1 MPDHMDS
8 SYSLPLVVLSYV
20 VAVLASHVTLS
31 LAQRLRPHGGDAGPA
46 HTPHW
51 PWIIGG
57 AFSMGTGIWSMHF
70 IGMLAFHLPIEMVYD
85 LGLTAASYVIA
96 VVVSGFALLIFRHN
110 DPTVRGIAVPG
121 LFIGFGICAMHYT
134 GMAAMKMT
142 PAIDYDPVLFAA
154 SVVIALGAA
163 MAALWI
169 AFSLPQG
176 HRHLRWH
183 KLVAASVMGA
193 AIVGMHY
200 TGMAAA
206 NFSHDAVSLASGPGI
221 DTTWLAITISAFTFL
236 ILGSTL
242 LLSVIDAQL
251 QSTIARSA
259 EELKRANEDLE
270 QRVADRTLHLT
281 HEQARTA
288 ELLADLHAAKEVAE
302 AASRAK
308 SAFLATIS
316 HEIRTPMNAILGL
329 LELLSYSRLDDEQR
343 ETVGLLRDSSS
354 SLLRLIDDILD
365 FSKIEAGK
373 LEIRSEPTRLG
384 AVVEQA
390 AQIFEGVASAK
401 GLILQSEVA
410 DDLPEHVL
418 VDGLRL
424 RQVLSN
430 FLSNAIK
437 FTEHGVIRLEVR
449 RAPEPGQADIVRFAV
464 TDSGIGMDA
473 ETIARLCEPFVQ
485 GDTRTSRRYGGTGL
499 GLAIC
504 RRLAELMAG
513 RLSIESRVREGTTV
527 SLLLPLAKAAPAAT
541 KAGLSHTDTHSDI
554 TGALPS
560 RAPAVEA
567 AAAAGELIL
576 VIDDHPTNR
585 RLLVRQLAWL
595 GYAAEA
601 VADGAQGLAR
611 FLERRAA
618 GTPHALVITDCQ
630 MPEMDGYELA
640 RRIREN
646 EGAGPERAVILAFTA
661 NTLREAADECHAAG
675 MNDVLT
681 KPIELKDLKAKLEHW
696 APLRT
701 WPAPASAVAVLEAAP
716 DRPAADTSLT
726 GEFCLAHDEDMG
738 LLRDALR
745 EQRPE
750 AVARSA
756 HRIKGAA
763 RMYGDGALADAAA
776 KLEDAARG
784 GDAWHAIETA
794 ARRVDGETERLFA
807 RKGWSRSSRS
817 A

>member
-1 MPDHMDS
+1 
-8 SYSLPLVVLSYV
+8 LSYV
-20 VAVLASHVTLS
+20 VAVLASNVTLS
-31 LAQRLRPHGGDAGPA
+31 LAQRLRPTDGQAPA

-70 IGMLAFHLPIEMVYD
+70 IGMLAFHLPVEMVYD

-96 VVVSGFALLIFRHN
+96 LVLSGFALVIFRRN
-110 DPTVRGIAVPG
+110 DPTIRGIAIPG
-121 LFIGFGICAMHYT
+121 LFIGIGICAMHYT
-134 GMAAMKMT
+134 GMAAMRMS
-142 PAIDYDPVLFAA
+142 PAIDYDAWLFAA

-176 HRHLRWH
+176 HRHRLWH
-183 KLVAASVMGA
+183 KLAAASVMGA

-206 NFSHDAVSLASGPGI
+206 NFSHDAVSMASGPRI

-251 QSTIARSA
+251 QSTIAKSA
-259 EELKRANEDLE
+259 EELKRANEELE
-270 QRVADRTLHLT
+270 QRVAERTLHLT
-281 HEQARTA
+281 REQARTA
-288 ELLADLHAAKEVAE
+288 ALLTDLHAAKESAE
-302 AASRAK
+302 AANRAK

-316 HEIRTPMNAILGL
+316 HEIRTPMNALMGL
-329 LELLSYSRLDDEQR
+329 LELHSFSRLDDEQR
-343 ETVGLLRDSSS
+343 ETVGLLRDSSG

-373 LEIRSEPTRLG
+373 LDVRNEPTQLRTL
-384 AVVEQA
+384 VEQVVQMFA
-390 AQIFEGVASAK
+390 GVASAR
-401 GLILQSEVA
+401 GLALHGKV
-410 DDLPEHVL
+410 DDDVPEFVL
-418 VDGLRL
+418 GDALRL

-430 FLSNAIK
+430 FLSNAVK
-437 FTEHGVIRLEVR
+437 FTDRGAIEVTVR
-449 RAPEPGQADIVRFAV
+449 RAPVPGQPNLLSFSVADH
-464 TDSGIGMDA
+464 GIGMDA
-473 ETIARLCEPFVQ
+473 QTIARLCEPFVQ

-504 RRLAELMAG
+504 RRLAELMGG
-513 RLSIESRVREGTTV
+513 RLEIESTPRQGSTV
-527 SLLLPLAKAAPAAT
+527 SILLPLEEVAAAT
-541 KAGLSHTDTHSDI
+541 HKPRAGATETHADLTD
-554 TGALPS
+554 ALPS
-560 RAPAVEA
+560 RAPTVEA

-576 VIDDHPTNR
+576 VVDDHPTNR

-601 VADGAQGLAR
+601 VADGTQALTQ
-611 FLERRAA
+611 FLKRRAA
-618 GTPHALVITDCQ
+618 GTPHSLVITDCQ

-640 RRIREN
+640 RRIRAAEAGSRAP
-646 EGAGPERAVILAFTA
+646 EAGGARRVVVLAFTA

-675 MNDVLT
+675 MDDVLT
-681 KPIELKDLKAKLEHW
+681 KPIELRDLKAKLEHW
-696 APLRT
+696 SPLKAPLDARSGAAARLEE
-701 WPAPASAVAVLEAAP
+701 PGEAS
-716 DRPAADTSLT
+716 DTSLT
-726 GEFCLAHDEDMG
+726 GEFCLAHDEDMS

-745 EQRPE
+745 EQKLE
-750 AVARSA
+750 AVARAA

-763 RMYGDGALADAAA
+763 RMYGDDALADAAA
-776 KLEDAARG
+776 GLEVAARNG
-784 GDAWHAIETA
+784 GAWQTTETA
-794 ARRVDGETERLFA
+794 ARRVDSETERLFA
-807 RKGWSRSSRS
+807 RTGWARRSGS

>member
-1 MPDHMDS
+1 MDHMHS
-8 SYSLPLVVLSYV
+8 GYSLPLVALSYV

-31 LAQRLRPHGGDAGPA
+31 LAQRLRPKGVAGPA

-96 VVVSGFALLIFRHN
+96 VVVSGFALLIFRRN
-110 DPTVRGIAVPG
+110 DPTIRGITVPG

-134 GMAAMKMT
+134 GMAAMKMS
-142 PAIDYDPVLFAA
+142 PAIDYDAVLFAA
-154 SVVIALGAA
+154 SVVIAIGAA

-176 HRHLRWH
+176 HRHHGWH
-183 KLVAASVMGA
+183 KLAAASVMGA

-206 NFSHDAVSLASGPGI
+206 NFSHDAVSTAGGPRL

-259 EELKRANEDLE
+259 EELRRANEDLE

-281 HEQARTA
+281 REQARTA
-288 ELLADLHAAKEVAE
+288 ALLSDLHAAKEVAE

-308 SAFLATIS
+308 SSFLATIS

-343 ETVGLLRDSSS
+343 ETVALLRDSSG

-373 LEIRSEPTRLG
+373 LDVRSEPTRLR
-384 AVVEQA
+384 AVVDQVT
-390 AQIFEGVASAK
+390 QIFAGVASAK
-401 GLILQSEVA
+401 GLTLRSQVA
-410 DDLPEHVL
+410 DDVPEHVL
-418 VDGLRL
+418 ADGLRL

-437 FTEHGVIRLEVR
+437 FTERGSIRLDVR
-449 RAPEPGQADIVRFAV
+449 RAAEAERPDLVRFAV
-464 TDSGIGMDA
+464 IDTGIGMDG

-485 GDTRTSRRYGGTGL
+485 GDTRTSRRYGGSGL

-504 RRLAELMAG
+504 RRLAELMTG
-513 RLSIESRVREGTTV
+513 RLQIESKPHEGTTV
-527 SLLLPLAKAAPAAT
+527 SLVLPLAAVAPAAKKPSLT
-541 KAGLSHTDTHSDI
+541 STDAHSDHAD
-554 TGALPS
+554 ALPS
-560 RAPAVEA
+560 RAPAVET

-576 VIDDHPTNR
+576 VVDDHPTNR
-585 RLLVRQLAWL
+585 RLLVRQLAWV

-601 VADGAQGLAR
+601 VADGTQALAR

-630 MPEMDGYELA
+630 MPEMDGYELT
-640 RRIREN
+640 RRIRES
-646 EGAGPERAVILAFTA
+646 ERGSGQRAVVLAFTA

-696 APLRT
+696 LPLR
-701 WPAPASAVAVLEAAP
+701 ASASDASAAMAKDNARTEAQSL
-716 DRPAADTSLT
+716 ADTSLT
-726 GEFCLAHDEDMG
+726 GEFCLAHEEDMA

-745 EQRPE
+745 EQRPDGVGR
-750 AVARSA
+750 AA

-776 KLEDAARG
+776 KLEEAVRANVWQ
-784 GDAWHAIETA
+784 ATETA
-794 ARRVDGETERLFA
+794 AQRVEGETDRLFA
-807 RKGWSRSSRS
+807 RAGWANRSRR

>member
-1 MPDHMDS
+1 MDHMHS

-31 LAQRLRPHGGDAGPA
+31 LAQRLRPSGASGPA
-46 HTPHW
+46 HAPHW
-51 PWIIGG
+51 PWIVGG

-70 IGMLAFHLPIEMVYD
+70 VGMLAFHLPIEMVYD

-96 VVVSGFALLIFRHN
+96 VVVSGFALLIFRRN
-110 DPTVRGIAVPG
+110 DPTIRGIAIPG
-121 LFIGFGICAMHYT
+121 LFIGIGICAMHYT
-134 GMAAMKMT
+134 GMAAMQMS
-142 PAIDYDPVLFAA
+142 PAIDYDPLLFAA

-176 HRHLRWH
+176 HRHRHWH
-183 KLVAASVMGA
+183 KLAAASVMGA

-206 NFSHDAVSLASGPGI
+206 NFSHDAVSMASGPRI

-259 EELKRANEDLE
+259 EALRRANEDLE

-281 HEQARTA
+281 REQARAAT
-288 ELLADLHAAKEVAE
+288 LLTDLHAAKEVAE

-343 ETVGLLRDSSS
+343 ETVGLLRDSSG

-373 LEIRSEPTRLG
+373 LEVRSEPTHLRS
-384 AVVEQA
+384 VVDQLTQMFA
-390 AQIFEGVASAK
+390 GVASAK
-401 GLILQSEVA
+401 GLTLTSMVE
-410 DDLPEHVL
+410 DDVPEHVL

-437 FTEHGVIRLEVR
+437 FTERGAIRLEVR
-449 RAPEPGQADIVRFAV
+449 RAPVPEQPELVRFAV
-464 TDSGIGMDA
+464 ADSGIGMDE
-473 ETIARLCEPFVQ
+473 ETISRLCEPFVQ

-513 RLSIESRVREGTTV
+513 RLQIESALRKGTTV
-527 SLLLPLAKAAPAAT
+527 SLVLPLAKVAPVAQQPRLT
-541 KAGLSHTDTHSDI
+541 STDTHPDLI
-554 TGALPS
+554 DALPS
-560 RAPAVEA
+560 RAPAVET

-576 VIDDHPTNR
+576 VVDDHPTNR
-585 RLLVRQLAWL
+585 RLLVRQLAWV

-601 VADGAQGLAR
+601 VADGTQALAL

-618 GTPHALVITDCQ
+618 GTPYALVITDCQ

-640 RRIREN
+640 RRIRET
-646 EGAGPERAVILAFTA
+646 ERGGGKRAVVLAFTA
-661 NTLREAADECHAAG
+661 NTLLEAADECHAAG
-675 MNDVLT
+675 MDDVLT

-696 APLRT
+696 LPLRT
-701 WPAPASAVAVLEAAP
+701 SSAARSAEADDDAGAIAES
-716 DRPAADTSLT
+716 AADTSLT
-726 GEFCLAHDEDMG
+726 GEFCLAHDEDMS

-745 EQRPE
+745 EQRPDG
-750 AVARSA
+750 VARAA
-756 HRIKGAA
+756 HRIRGAA

-776 KLEDAARG
+776 KLEEAARG
-784 GDAWHAIETA
+784 GVWPAMEKA
-794 ARRVDGETERLFA
+794 AQRVGGETDRLFA
-807 RKGWSRSSRS
+807 RTGWSRRSRR

>member
-1 MPDHMDS
+1 
-8 SYSLPLVVLSYV
+8 
-20 VAVLASHVTLS
+20 
-31 LAQRLRPHGGDAGPA
+31 
-46 HTPHW
+46 
-51 PWIIGG
+51 
-57 AFSMGTGIWSMHF
+57 MGTGIWSMHF

-96 VVVSGFALLIFRHN
+96 VVVSGFALVIFRRN
-110 DPTVRGIAVPG
+110 DPTIRGIAVPG

-134 GMAAMKMT
+134 GMAAMQMS
-142 PAIDYDPVLFAA
+142 PAIDYDPVLFGA
-154 SVVIALGAA
+154 SVFIALGAA

-176 HRHLRWH
+176 HRHHRWH

-206 NFSHDAVSLASGPGI
+206 NFSHDAVSLASGPRI

-251 QSTIARSA
+251 QSTIAQSA
-259 EELKRANEDLE
+259 EELRRANEDLE

-281 HEQARTA
+281 REQARTA
-288 ELLADLHAAKEVAE
+288 TLLTDLHAAKEVAE

-343 ETVGLLRDSSS
+343 ETVGLLRDSSG

-373 LEIRSEPTRLG
+373 VEVRSEPTRLR
-384 AVVEQA
+384 AVVDQV
-390 AQIFEGVASAK
+390 AQIFAGVASAK
-401 GLILQSEVA
+401 GLTLRSDVA
-410 DDLPEHVL
+410 DDVPEHVL

-437 FTEHGVIRLEVR
+437 FTERGNIRLEVR
-449 RAPEPGQADIVRFAV
+449 RAPEPDQPDLVRFAV

-504 RRLAELMAG
+504 RRLAELMTG
-513 RLSIESRVREGTTV
+513 RLNIQSAPREGTTV
-527 SLLLPLAKAAPAAT
+527 SLVLPLARVAPAAKNPRLT
-541 KAGLSHTDTHSDI
+541 CTDTHADI
-554 TGALPS
+554 TDALPS
-560 RAPAVEA
+560 RAPAVET

-576 VIDDHPTNR
+576 VVDDHPTNR
-585 RLLVRQLAWL
+585 RLLVRQLAWV

-601 VADGAQGLAR
+601 VADGTQALAC

-630 MPEMDGYELA
+630 MPEMDGYELT
-640 RRIREN
+640 RRIREA
-646 EGAGPERAVILAFTA
+646 ERAGGERAVVLAFTA
-661 NTLREAADECHAAG
+661 NTLREAADECHASG
-675 MNDVLT
+675 MDDVLT
-681 KPIELKDLKAKLEHW
+681 KPIELKDLKAKLEQW
-696 APLRT
+696 LPLRT
-701 WPAPASAVAVLEAAP
+701 LPLDASAAAA
-716 DRPAADTSLT
+716 DDDGAGESTADTSLT
-726 GEFCLAHDEDMG
+726 GEFCIAHDEDMG

-745 EQRPE
+745 AQRPE
-750 AVARSA
+750 GVARAA

-763 RMYGDGALADAAA
+763 RMYGDGGLADAAA
-776 KLEDAARG
+776 KLEEAARAG
-784 GDAWHAIETA
+784 AWQATEQA
-794 ARRVDGETERLFA
+794 AQRVDGETERLFA
-807 RKGWSRSSRS
+807 RTGWSTGRRR

>member
-1 MPDHMDS
+1 MEHMHS
-8 SYSLPLVVLSYV
+8 SYSLPLVALSYL

-31 LAQRLRPHGGDAGPA
+31 LAQRLRPSGVSGPEHA
-46 HTPHW
+46 PHW
-51 PWIIGG
+51 PWIVGG

-96 VVVSGFALLIFRHN
+96 VVVSGFALLIFRRN
-110 DPTVRGIAVPG
+110 DPTIRGIAVPG

-134 GMAAMKMT
+134 GMAAMQMS
-142 PAIDYDPVLFAA
+142 PAIDYDAVLFAA

-176 HRHLRWH
+176 HRHHRWH
-183 KLVAASVMGA
+183 KLAAASVMGA

-206 NFSHDAVSLASGPGI
+206 NFSHDAVSMASGPRV

-259 EELKRANEDLE
+259 EELMRANEDLE

-281 HEQARTA
+281 REQARA
-288 ELLADLHAAKEVAE
+288 AALLTDLHAAKEVAE

-329 LELLSYSRLDDEQR
+329 LELLSYSHLDDEQR
-343 ETVGLLRDSSS
+343 ETVGLLRDSSG

-373 LEIRSEPTRLG
+373 LDLRSEPTRLRP
-384 AVVEQA
+384 AVDQLTQMFA
-390 AQIFEGVASAK
+390 GVASAK
-401 GLILQSEVA
+401 GLTLTSAV
-410 DDLPEHVL
+410 DDDVPEHVL

-437 FTEHGVIRLEVR
+437 FTERGSIRFEVR
-449 RAPEPGQADIVRFAV
+449 SAPLPGQPDLVRFAV
-464 TDSGIGMDA
+464 ADSGIGMDA
-473 ETIARLCEPFVQ
+473 ETISRLCEPFVQ

-504 RRLAELMAG
+504 RRLAELMTG
-513 RLSIESRVREGTTV
+513 RLHIESAPRKGTTV
-527 SLLLPLAKAAPAAT
+527 SLVLPLPKVAPIAQQT
-541 KAGLSHTDTHSDI
+541 RLTSTDTHADL
-554 TGALPS
+554 TDALPS
-560 RAPAVEA
+560 RAPAVA
-567 AAAAGELIL
+567 TAAAAGELIL
-576 VIDDHPTNR
+576 VVDDHPTNR
-585 RLLVRQLAWL
+585 RLLVRQLAWI

-601 VADGAQGLAR
+601 VADGTQALAF

-618 GTPHALVITDCQ
+618 GTPYALVITDCQ

-640 RRIREN
+640 RRIRET
-646 EGAGPERAVILAFTA
+646 ERGDGKRAVVLAFTA

-675 MNDVLT
+675 MDDVLT
-681 KPIELKDLKAKLEHW
+681 KPIELKDLKARLEHW
-696 APLRT
+696 LPPRT
-701 WPAPASAVAVLEAAP
+701 WSIEARSAEADDGGRAKAES
-716 DRPAADTSLT
+716 AADTSLT

-745 EQRPE
+745 EQRPDR
-750 AVARSA
+750 VARAA

-776 KLEDAARG
+776 KLEEAAHAG
-784 GDAWHAIETA
+784 AWQATEA
-794 ARRVDGETERLFA
+794 AADRVNGETDRLFA
-807 RKGWSRSSRS
+807 RTGWSRQSRR

>member
-1 MPDHMDS
+1 VNS
-8 SYSLPLVVLSYV
+8 SYSLPLVALSYI

-31 LAQRLRPHGGDAGPA
+31 LAQRLRPQGGERAGHGPQ
-46 HTPHW
+46 W

-85 LGLTAASYVIA
+85 LGLTAASYFIA
-96 VVVSGFALLIFRHN
+96 VIVSGFALLIFRRN
-110 DPTVRGIAVPG
+110 DPTIRGIALPG

-134 GMAAMKMT
+134 GMAAMKMS
-142 PAIDYDPVLFAA
+142 PAISYDPLLFAA
-154 SVVIALGAA
+154 SVVIAIGAA

-169 AFSLPQG
+169 AFSLPHG
-176 HRHLRWH
+176 HRHGRWH
-183 KLVAASVMGA
+183 KLAAASVMGA

-206 NFSHDAVSLASGPGI
+206 NFEHHAISMAGGPRI

-259 EELKRANEDLE
+259 EALRVANEELE
-270 QRVADRTLHLT
+270 QRVAERTLHLT
-281 HEQARTA
+281 REQARSEA
-288 ELLADLHAAKEVAE
+288 ILADLHAAKEVAE

-308 SAFLATIS
+308 SSFLATIS

-343 ETVGLLRDSSS
+343 ETVGLLRGSSG

-373 LEIRSEPTRLG
+373 LEIRSEPTDLRD
-384 AVVEQA
+384 VVEQVSQMFA
-390 AQIFEGVASAK
+390 GVASAK
-401 GLILQSEVA
+401 GLTLHSEV
-410 DDLPEHVL
+410 DPQVPPHVL
-418 VDGLRL
+418 ADGLRL
-424 RQVLSN
+424 RQVLNN

-437 FTEHGVIRLEVR
+437 FTDRGEIRLEVR
-449 RAPEPGQADIVRFAV
+449 RAPEANHPDVVRFTV
-464 TDSGIGMDA
+464 TDSGIGMDR
-473 ETIARLCEPFVQ
+473 ETVARLCEPFVQ

-504 RRLAELMAG
+504 RRLANLMGG
-513 RLSIESRVREGTTV
+513 RLSIDSEPTKGTTV
-527 SLLLPLAKAAPAAT
+527 SLWVPLVAVETAARHKRFSAAEPA
-541 KAGLSHTDTHSDI
+541 
-554 TGALPS
+554 P
-560 RAPAVEA
+560 APAVRAPSIEA
-567 AAAAGELIL
+567 AANSGELIL
-576 VIDDHPTNR
+576 LVDDHPTNR

-595 GYAAEA
+595 GYAAEEA
-601 VADGAQGLAR
+601 ADGAEALAR
-611 FLERRAA
+611 FVERREA
-618 GTPHALVITDCQ
+618 GIRYALVITDCQ

-640 RRIREN
+640 RRIRAVEAN
-646 EGAGPERAVILAFTA
+646 EPGRTVVLAFTA

-681 KPIELKDLKAKLEHW
+681 KPIELRELQAKLEQW
-696 APLRT
+696 LPSRVAEREGAPH
-701 WPAPASAVAVLEAAP
+701 
-716 DRPAADTSLT
+716 AADDSPPDASIT
-726 GEFCLAHDEDMG
+726 GEFCVAHDEDMEMLRG
-738 LLRDALR
+738 AIRERRRDAI
-745 EQRPE
+745 
-750 AVARSA
+750 ARAA

-763 RMYGDGALADAAA
+763 RMYGDEPLAAA
-776 KLEDAARG
+776 AADLERLTRGDGWDAT
-784 GDAWHAIETA
+784 ETA
-794 ARRVDGETERLFA
+794 VRNVDRETQRLFA
-807 RKGWSRSSRS
+807 RAGWSSESRR

>member
-1 MPDHMDS
+1 MDHMHS
-8 SYSLPLVVLSYV
+8 SYSLPLVALSYV

-31 LAQRLRPHGGDAGPA
+31 LAQRLRPTGGTGPA

-70 IGMLAFHLPIEMVYD
+70 LGMLAFHLPIEMVYD

-96 VVVSGFALLIFRHN
+96 VVVSGFALLIFRRN
-110 DPTVRGIAVPG
+110 DPTIRGITVPG

-134 GMAAMKMT
+134 GMAAMLMS

-154 SVVIALGAA
+154 SVVIAIGAA

-176 HRHLRWH
+176 HRHRRWH

-206 NFSHDAVSLASGPGI
+206 NFSHDAVSMASGPRL

-259 EELKRANEDLE
+259 EELRRVNEDLE
-270 QRVADRTLHLT
+270 QRVEDRTLHLT

-288 ELLADLHAAKEVAE
+288 TLLSDLHAAKEVAE

-308 SAFLATIS
+308 SSFLATIS

-343 ETVGLLRDSSS
+343 ETVALLRDSSG

-373 LEIRSEPTRLG
+373 LDVRSEPTRLR
-384 AVVEQA
+384 AIVDQVT
-390 AQIFEGVASAK
+390 QIFAGVASAK
-401 GLILQSEVA
+401 GLTLRSEVA
-410 DDLPEHVL
+410 DDVPEYVL

-430 FLSNAIK
+430 FLSNAVK
-437 FTEHGVIRLEVR
+437 FTERGSIRLDVR
-449 RAPEPGQADIVRFAV
+449 CAPRADRPDLVRFAV
-464 TDSGIGMDA
+464 IDTGIGMGA
-473 ETIARLCEPFVQ
+473 ETIVRLCEPFVQ
-485 GDTRTSRRYGGTGL
+485 GDTRTSRRYGGSGL

-504 RRLAELMAG
+504 RRLAELMTG
-513 RLSIESRVREGTTV
+513 RLHIESTPREGTTV
-527 SLLLPLAKAAPAAT
+527 SVELPLAKIAPAAKKPHLT
-541 KAGLSHTDTHSDI
+541 STDTHPDL
-554 TGALPS
+554 TDALPS
-560 RAPAVEA
+560 RAPAVET

-576 VIDDHPTNR
+576 VVDDHPTNR
-585 RLLVRQLAWL
+585 RLLVRQLAWI

-601 VADGAQGLAR
+601 VADGTQALAR

-630 MPEMDGYELA
+630 MPEMDGYELT
-640 RRIREN
+640 RRIRDAER
-646 EGAGPERAVILAFTA
+646 GSGPRAVVLAFTA

-675 MNDVLT
+675 MDDVLT
-681 KPIELKDLKAKLEHW
+681 KPIELKQLKAKLEPW
-696 APLRT
+696 LPLR
-701 WPAPASAVAVLEAAP
+701 PAAP
-716 DRPAADTSLT
+716 DASAAVPNDGDGADTQPLTDTSLT
-726 GEFCLAHDEDMG
+726 GEFCLAHDEDMA

-745 EQRPE
+745 ERRPDGVVR
-750 AVARSA
+750 AA

-776 KLEDAARG
+776 KLEEAARSG
-784 GDAWHAIETA
+784 VWQATETA
-794 ARRVDGETERLFA
+794 ARPVEGETERLFA
-807 RKGWSRSSRS
+807 RTGWSKRSRR

>member
-1 MPDHMDS
+1 MDHMHS

-31 LAQRLRPHGGDAGPA
+31 LAQRLRPTGVTGPA
-46 HTPHW
+46 HAPHW

-70 IGMLAFHLPIEMVYD
+70 VGMLAFHLPIEVVYD

-96 VVVSGFALLIFRHN
+96 VVVSGFALLIFRRN
-110 DPTVRGIAVPG
+110 DPTIRGIAVPG
-121 LFIGFGICAMHYT
+121 LFIGVGICAMHYT
-134 GMAAMKMT
+134 GMAAMQMS

-176 HRHLRWH
+176 HRHRHWH
-183 KLVAASVMGA
+183 KLAAASVMGA

-206 NFSHDAVSLASGPGI
+206 NFSHDALSLSGGPRI

-259 EELKRANEDLE
+259 EELRRANEDLE

-288 ELLADLHAAKEVAE
+288 ALLTDLHAAKEVAE

-373 LEIRSEPTRLG
+373 LEVRSEPTRLR
-384 AVVEQA
+384 AVVDQV
-390 AQIFEGVASAK
+390 AQIFAGVANAK
-401 GLILQSEVA
+401 GLTLHSDIA
-410 DDLPEHVL
+410 DDVPEHVL
-418 VDGLRL
+418 VDALRL
-424 RQVLSN
+424 RQVLTN
-430 FLSNAIK
+430 FLSNAVK
-437 FTEHGVIRLEVR
+437 FTERGKIRLAVR
-449 RAPEPGQADIVRFAV
+449 RAAEPDQPDLVSFAV
-464 TDSGIGMDA
+464 TDTGIGMDA
-473 ETIARLCEPFVQ
+473 QTIARLCEPFVQ

-504 RRLAELMAG
+504 RRLADLMTG
-513 RLSIESRVREGTTV
+513 RLDIKSAPRQGTTV
-527 SLLLPLAKAAPAAT
+527 SLVLPLPRVAPAAQT
-541 KAGLSHTDTHSDI
+541 SRLTSTDTHLDI
-554 TGALPS
+554 TDALPS
-560 RAPAVEA
+560 RAPAVET

-576 VIDDHPTNR
+576 VVDDHPTNR
-585 RLLVRQLAWL
+585 RLLVRQLAWV

-601 VADGAQGLAR
+601 VADGTQALAC
-611 FLERRAA
+611 FLERRTA
-618 GTPHALVITDCQ
+618 GTPYALVITDCQ

-640 RRIREN
+640 RRIRE
-646 EGAGPERAVILAFTA
+646 AERGGGERTVVLAFTA
-661 NTLREAADECHAAG
+661 NTLREAADECDAAG
-675 MNDVLT
+675 MDDVLT
-681 KPIELKDLKAKLEHW
+681 KPIELKDLKAKLQQW
-696 APLRT
+696 LPLRT
-701 WPAPASAVAVLEAAP
+701 LPFDASAAEANDGDSA
-716 DRPAADTSLT
+716 RPQSAADTGLT
-726 GEFCLAHDEDMG
+726 GEFCLTHDEDMS

-750 AVARSA
+750 AVARAA

-763 RMYGDGALADAAA
+763 RMYGDDALAEAAA
-776 KLEDAARG
+776 KLEDAARAG
-784 GDAWHAIETA
+784 AWPATETA
-794 ARRVDGETERLFA
+794 ARLVDGETERLFA
-807 RKGWSRSSRS
+807 RTGWQRSRR

>member
-1 MPDHMDS
+1 MTS
-8 SYSLPLVVLSYV
+8 SYSLPLVALSYV

-31 LAQRLRPHGGDAGPA
+31 LAQRLRPTGGGGPA
-46 HTPHW
+46 HSPHW

-96 VVVSGFALLIFRHN
+96 VVVSGFALLIFRRN
-110 DPTVRGIAVPG
+110 DPTIRGIAIPG
-121 LFIGFGICAMHYT
+121 FFIGFGICAMHYT
-134 GMAAMKMT
+134 GMAAMRMS
-142 PAIDYDPVLFAA
+142 PAIDYDPLLFAS

-176 HRHLRWH
+176 HRHHGWH
-183 KLVAASVMGA
+183 KLAGASVMGA

-206 NFSHDAVSLASGPGI
+206 NFSHGAISMAGGPRI

-242 LLSVIDAQL
+242 LLSVIDARL

-259 EELKRANEDLE
+259 EELRRANEDLE
-270 QRVADRTLHLT
+270 QRVVDRTLHLT
-281 HEQARTA
+281 REQARTA
-288 ELLADLHAAKEVAE
+288 ALLTDLHAAKEVAE

-308 SAFLATIS
+308 SAFLATMS

-343 ETVGLLRDSSS
+343 ETVALLRDSSS

-373 LEIRSEPTRLG
+373 LELRTEPTRLR
-384 AVVEQA
+384 AVVDQV
-390 AQIFEGVASAK
+390 AQIFGGVASAK
-401 GLILQSEVA
+401 GLTLISNVA
-410 DDLPEHVL
+410 DEVPEHVL

-437 FTEHGVIRLEVR
+437 FTERGRITLEVR
-449 RAPEPGQADIVRFAV
+449 CAPEPGRPDLVRFAV
-464 TDSGIGMDA
+464 ADSGIGMNAD
-473 ETIARLCEPFVQ
+473 TIARLCEPFVQ

-504 RRLAELMAG
+504 RRLADLMTG
-513 RLSIESRVREGTTV
+513 RLEIESTLRQGTTV
-527 SLLLPLAKAAPAAT
+527 SLVLPLVKVVPAAQSL
-541 KAGLSHTDTHSDI
+541 GLTSNDAHPDVTD
-554 TGALPS
+554 ALPS
-560 RAPAVEA
+560 HAPAVET

-576 VIDDHPTNR
+576 VVDDHPTNR

-601 VADGAQGLAR
+601 VADGTQALAC
-611 FLERRAA
+611 FIKRRSA
-618 GTPHALVITDCQ
+618 GAPHALVITDCQ

-640 RRIREN
+640 RRIREA
-646 EGAGPERAVILAFTA
+646 EGDGGQRALVLAFTA

-696 APLRT
+696 LPPRT
-701 WPAPASAVAVLEAAP
+701 IAASS
-716 DRPAADTSLT
+716 AADERLPQSASDASLT
-726 GEFCLAHDEDMG
+726 GEFCLAHDEDME

-745 EQRPE
+745 ERRPT
-750 AVARSA
+750 AVARAA

-763 RMYGDGALADAAA
+763 SMYGDRALADAAA
-776 KLEDAARG
+776 KLEEAA
-784 GDAWHAIETA
+784 HAGVWQATETA

-807 RKGWSRSSRS
+807 LTGWSRGSRR

>member
-1 MPDHMDS
+1 VDHMHS
-8 SYSLPLVVLSYV
+8 SYSLALVVLSYV

-31 LAQRLRPHGGDAGPA
+31 LAQRLRPTGAVDPA

-70 IGMLAFHLPIEMVYD
+70 IGMLAFHLPIEVVYD

-96 VVVSGFALLIFRHN
+96 VVVSGFALLIFRRN
-110 DPTVRGIAVPG
+110 DPTILGIAIPG

-134 GMAAMKMT
+134 GMAAMRMS
-142 PAIDYDPVLFAA
+142 PEIAYDPMLFTA

-176 HRHLRWH
+176 HRHRRWH
-183 KLVAASVMGA
+183 KLAAASVMGA

-206 NFSHDAVSLASGPGI
+206 NFSHEAQSMAGGPRI

-242 LLSVIDAQL
+242 LLSVIDARL

-259 EELKRANEDLE
+259 EELKRANEALE

-288 ELLADLHAAKEVAE
+288 ALLTDLHAAKEVAE

-343 ETVGLLRDSSS
+343 ETVGLLRDSSG

-373 LEIRSEPTRLG
+373 LEVRSEPTRLR
-384 AVVEQA
+384 AIVEQVT
-390 AQIFEGVASAK
+390 QIFAGVASAK
-401 GLILQSEVA
+401 GLTLQSDVA
-410 DDLPEHVL
+410 DDVPEHVL

-430 FLSNAIK
+430 FLSNAVK
-437 FTEHGVIRLEVR
+437 FTERGSIGLQVR
-449 RAPEPGQADIVRFAV
+449 SVAKPGRTDLVRFTV
-464 TDSGIGMDA
+464 VDSGIGMDG

-513 RLSIESRVREGTTV
+513 ELQIESVPRQGTTISFV
-527 SLLLPLAKAAPAAT
+527 LPLTKAAPAAT
-541 KAGLSHTDTHSDI
+541 QAQRSVTDTHPDL
-554 TGALPS
+554 TDALPS
-560 RAPAVEA
+560 RAPAVET

-576 VIDDHPTNR
+576 VVDDHPTNR

-601 VADGAQGLAR
+601 VADGTQALAC
-611 FLERRAA
+611 FLARRAA
-618 GTPHALVITDCQ
+618 DTPHALVITDCQ
-630 MPEMDGYELA
+630 MPEMDGYELT
-640 RRIREN
+640 RRIREA
-646 EGAGPERAVILAFTA
+646 EHGGRERARVLAFTA
-661 NTLREAADECHAAG
+661 NTLVEAADECHAAG
-675 MNDVLT
+675 MDDVLT

-696 APLRT
+696 LPLRR
-701 WPAPASAVAVLEAAP
+701 PPLEA
-716 DRPAADTSLT
+716 DMAADDDGAAEQPRSADSSLT
-726 GEFCLAHDEDMG
+726 GEFCVAHDEDMG

-745 EQRPE
+745 AQQAD
-750 AVARSA
+750 AVARAA

-776 KLEDAARG
+776 KLEDAARAG
-784 GDAWHAIETA
+784 AWQDTETA
-794 ARRVDGETERLFA
+794 AQRVDGETARLFDRTGWPA
-807 RKGWSRSSRS
+807 RSRR

>member
-1 MPDHMDS
+1 MDHMHS
-8 SYSLPLVVLSYV
+8 SYSLPLVALSYL

-31 LAQRLRPHGGDAGPA
+31 LAQRLRPNGGTGPA
-46 HTPHW
+46 HAPHW
-51 PWIIGG
+51 PWIVGG

-96 VVVSGFALLIFRHN
+96 VVVSGFALLIFRRN
-110 DPTVRGIAVPG
+110 DPTIRGIAVPG

-134 GMAAMKMT
+134 GMAAMQMS

-154 SVVIALGAA
+154 SVVVALGAA

-169 AFSLPQG
+169 AFSLPRG
-176 HRHLRWH
+176 HRHRHWH
-183 KLVAASVMGA
+183 KLAAASVMGA

-206 NFSHDAVSLASGPGI
+206 NFSHDAASMASGPRI

-251 QSTIARSA
+251 QSTIAQSA
-259 EELKRANEDLE
+259 EELRRANEDLE

-281 HEQARTA
+281 HEQARA
-288 ELLADLHAAKEVAE
+288 AALLTDLHAAKEVAE

-343 ETVGLLRDSSS
+343 ETVGLLRGSSS

-373 LEIRSEPTRLG
+373 LEVRSEPTRLRPM
-384 AVVEQA
+384 VEHLTQMFA
-390 AQIFEGVASAK
+390 GVASAK
-401 GLILQSEVA
+401 GLKLTSVV
-410 DDLPEHVL
+410 DDDVPENVL

-437 FTEHGVIRLEVR
+437 FTERGGIRVEVR
-449 RAPEPGQADIVRFAV
+449 RAPLPDQPDLVRFAV
-464 TDSGIGMDA
+464 ADTGIGMDA
-473 ETIARLCEPFVQ
+473 ETISRLCEPFVQ

-504 RRLAELMAG
+504 RRLADLMTG
-513 RLSIESRVREGTTV
+513 RLQIESAPREGTTV
-527 SLLLPLAKAAPAAT
+527 SLVLPLAKVAAVAHESLLTSA
-541 KAGLSHTDTHSDI
+541 DTPSDI
-554 TGALPS
+554 ADALPS
-560 RAPAVEA
+560 RAPAVET

-576 VIDDHPTNR
+576 VVDDHPTNR
-585 RLLVRQLAWL
+585 RLLVRQLAWI

-601 VADGAQGLAR
+601 VADGTQALAC

-640 RRIREN
+640 RRIRATES
-646 EGAGPERAVILAFTA
+646 GRGRRAVVLAFTA
-661 NTLREAADECHAAG
+661 NTLREAADECRAAG
-675 MNDVLT
+675 MDDVLT
-681 KPIELKDLKAKLEHW
+681 KPIEFKDLKARLEHW
-696 APLRT
+696 LPLRT
-701 WPAPASAVAVLEAAP
+701 SPIEARSAAAGTRPESAP
-716 DRPAADTSLT
+716 DTGLT

-750 AVARSA
+750 AVARAA

-776 KLEDAARG
+776 KLEEAARSG
-784 GDAWHAIETA
+784 AWQSTETA

-807 RKGWSRSSRS
+807 RTNWSTRSRR

>member
-1 MPDHMDS
+1 MES
-8 SYSLPLVVLSYV
+8 SYSLPLVILSYL

-31 LAQRLRPHGGDAGPA
+31 LAQRLRPQEGDIG
-46 HTPHW
+46 HRPHW

-85 LGLTAASYVIA
+85 LGLTAASYFIA
-96 VVVSGFALLIFRHN
+96 VIVSGFALIMFRRN
-110 DPTVRGIAVPG
+110 DTTVRGIALPG
-121 LFIGFGICAMHYT
+121 VVIGLGICAMHYT
-134 GMAAMKMT
+134 GMAAMQMF
-142 PAIDYDPVLFAA
+142 PGIYYDRILFAL
-154 SVVIALGAA
+154 SVVIAIVAA

-176 HRHLRWH
+176 SRHRRWH

-206 NFSHDAVSLASGPGI
+206 NFAPNAICISAGPRI
-221 DTTWLAITISAFTFL
+221 DTTWMAIIISAFTFL

-242 LLSVIDAQL
+242 LLSVVDAQL

-259 EELKRANEDLE
+259 NALRVANEELE
-270 QRVADRTLHLT
+270 QRVAERTLHLT
-281 HEQARTA
+281 REQARN
-288 ELLADLHAAKEVAE
+288 ESILADLHAAKEVAE

-343 ETVGLLRDSSS
+343 ETVVLLRGSSG

-373 LEIRSEPTRLG
+373 LEIRSEPTRLHD
-384 AVVEQA
+384 VVDQV
-390 AQIFEGVASAK
+390 AQIFGGVASGK
-401 GLILQSEVA
+401 GLTLRSEVVPGV
-410 DDLPEHVL
+410 PEHVL
-418 VDGLRL
+418 VDALRL
-424 RQVLSN
+424 RQILSN

-437 FTEHGVIRLEVR
+437 FTDRGDIRLLVQC
-449 RAPEPGQADIVRFAV
+449 APAPGQADLVRFAV
-464 TDSGIGMDA
+464 TDCGIGMDE
-473 ETIARLCEPFVQ
+473 ETVARLCEPFVQ

-504 RRLAELMAG
+504 RRLADLMGG
-513 RLSIESRVREGTTV
+513 RLEIASVSGKGTTV
-527 SLLLPLAKAAPAAT
+527 SFVLPLQAIEPVTRAKGQNFLETNPEIAC
-541 KAGLSHTDTHSDI
+541 
-554 TGALPS
+554 LPS
-560 RAPAVEA
+560 RAPTIEVA
-567 AAAAGELIL
+567 ASTGQLIL
-576 VIDDHPTNR
+576 VVDDHPTNR
-585 RLLVRQLAWL
+585 RLLVSQLAWL

-601 VADGAQGLAR
+601 AANGAEALVR
-611 FLERRAA
+611 FGERRVA

-640 RRIREN
+640 RRIRSIESRDKVRS
-646 EGAGPERAVILAFTA
+646 AILAFTA

-675 MNDVLT
+675 MNDVIT
-681 KPIELKDLKAKLEHW
+681 KPIELAELKAKLEVW
-696 APLRT
+696 LPLKG
-701 WPAPASAVAVLEAAP
+701 AAGNAVP
-716 DRPAADTSLT
+716 TSLPSLMPQADPAIT
-726 GEFCLAHDEDMG
+726 AEFCEAHEEDMEV
-738 LLRDALR
+738 LRKALRDYR
-745 EQRPE
+745 HED
-750 AVARSA
+750 VARAA

-763 RMYGDGALADAAA
+763 RMFGDRALADAAA
-776 KLEDAARG
+776 NLENVARAQGAWDATDGAARAVH
-784 GDAWHAIETA
+784 D
-794 ARRVDGETERLFA
+794 ETERLFA
-807 RKGWSRSSRS
+807 VAGRPSQRRS

>member
-1 MPDHMDS
+1 
-8 SYSLPLVVLSYV
+8 VLSYV

-31 LAQRLRPHGGDAGPA
+31 LAQRLRPPGGTPTVQG
-46 HTPHW
+46 PHW

-70 IGMLAFHLPIEMVYD
+70 IGMLAFHLPIQMVYD
-85 LGLTAASYVIA
+85 LTLTAASYVIA
-96 VVVSGFALLIFRHN
+96 VVVSGFALMIFRRN
-110 DPTVRGIAVPG
+110 DPTIRGIALPG

-134 GMAAMKMT
+134 GMAAMQMS
-142 PAIDYDPVLFAA
+142 PPIHYDRLLFAA
-154 SVVIALGAA
+154 SVAIALVAA

-176 HRHLRWH
+176 HRHRRWH

-206 NFSHDAVSLASGPGI
+206 NFSHDAVSLASGPRI
-221 DTTWLAITISAFTFL
+221 DTTWLAITIAAFTFL

-259 EELKRANEDLE
+259 DELRRANEALE
-270 QRVADRTLHLT
+270 QRVTERTLHLT
-281 HEQARTA
+281 REQARNEA
-288 ELLADLHAAKEVAE
+288 ILADLHAAKEVAE

-343 ETVGLLRDSSS
+343 ETVGLLRGSSG

-373 LEIRSEPTRLG
+373 LEIRSEPTRLHDI
-384 AVVEQA
+384 VDEV
-390 AQIFEGVASAK
+390 AQIFAGVASGK
-401 GLILQSEVA
+401 GLTLRSDLAA
-410 DDLPEHVL
+410 DVPEHVM

-437 FTEHGVIRLEVR
+437 FTERGNVRLEVR
-449 RAPEPGQADIVRFAV
+449 RAPAPDQPDLVRFSV
-464 TDSGIGMDA
+464 SDTGIGMDR

-504 RRLAELMAG
+504 RRLADLMTG
-513 RLSIESRVREGTTV
+513 KLDIESAPGRGTTV
-527 SLLLPLAKAAPAAT
+527 SLWLPLPAADAAPRQAKIGFTETHLDIAALL
-541 KAGLSHTDTHSDI
+541 ARG
-554 TGALPS
+554 GAS
-560 RAPAVEA
+560 ESSARSSEH
-567 AAAAGELIL
+567 IL
-576 VIDDHPTNR
+576 VVDDHPTNR

-595 GYAAEA
+595 GYSAEA
-601 VADGAQGLAR
+601 AANGSEALDR
-611 FLERRAA
+611 FAKRSAA
-618 GTPHALVITDCQ
+618 GTDYALVITDCQ

-640 RRIREN
+640 RRIRTLEN
-646 EGAGPERAVILAFTA
+646 GGAERTVLLAFTA

-675 MNDVLT
+675 MDDVLT
-681 KPIELKDLKAKLEHW
+681 KPIELKELKAKLEHW
-696 APLRT
+696 LPFHA
-701 WPAPASAVAVLEAAP
+701 APAAVETPAAP
-716 DRPAADTSLT
+716 AAEDTRATGDTGFT
-726 GEFCLAHDEDMG
+726 GEFCMAHDADMEM
-738 LLRDALR
+738 LRDALR
-745 EQRPE
+745 EHRHDT
-750 AVARSA
+750 VARAA

-763 RMYGDGALADAAA
+763 LMYGDATLAESAAQLERIARAGAAW
-776 KLEDAARG
+776 EVTESAARQV
-784 GDAWHAIETA
+784 DVET
-794 ARRVDGETERLFA
+794 DRLFA
-807 RKGWSRSSRS
+807 RAGWQGRRRS

>member
-1 MPDHMDS
+1 
-8 SYSLPLVVLSYV
+8 
-20 VAVLASHVTLS
+20 
-31 LAQRLRPHGGDAGPA
+31 
-46 HTPHW
+46 
-51 PWIIGG
+51 
-57 AFSMGTGIWSMHF
+57 MGTGIWSMHF

-96 VVVSGFALLIFRHN
+96 VVVSGFALVIFRRN
-110 DPTVRGIAVPG
+110 DPTIRGIAVPG

-134 GMAAMKMT
+134 GMAAMQMS

-154 SVVIALGAA
+154 SVVIAIGAA

-176 HRHLRWH
+176 HRHHRWH

-206 NFSHDAVSLASGPGI
+206 NFSHDAVSLAGGPRI

-251 QSTIARSA
+251 QSTIAQSA
-259 EELKRANEDLE
+259 EELRRANEDLE

-288 ELLADLHAAKEVAE
+288 ALLTDLHAAKEVAE

-343 ETVGLLRDSSS
+343 ETVGLLRDSSG

-373 LEIRSEPTRLG
+373 LEVRSEPTRLR
-384 AVVEQA
+384 AVVDQV
-390 AQIFEGVASAK
+390 AQIFAGVASAK
-401 GLILQSEVA
+401 GLTLRSDVA
-410 DDLPEHVL
+410 DDVPEHVL

-437 FTEHGVIRLEVR
+437 FTERGNIRLEVR
-449 RAPEPGQADIVRFAV
+449 RAPEPDQPDLVRFAV

-504 RRLAELMAG
+504 RRLAELMTG
-513 RLSIESRVREGTTV
+513 RLDIQSAPREGTTV
-527 SLLLPLAKAAPAAT
+527 SV
-541 KAGLSHTDTHSDI
+541 G
-554 TGALPS
+554 
-560 RAPAVEA
+560 
-567 AAAAGELIL
+567 AAAGEGGAGREESALDL
-576 VIDDHPTNR
+576 HRHASGHHR
-585 RLLVRQLAWL
+585 RL
-595 GYAAEA
+595 A
-601 VADGAQGLAR
+601 VARAGRRNRSGRGRADSRRRRPSDQPPPARAATRLGRLRGRGGGGRHAGARLFPRAPRGRDAARARDHRLPDAGDGRLRAR
-611 FLERRAA
+611 AAHPRSRERRA
-618 GTPHALVITDCQ
+618 
-630 MPEMDGYELA
+630 ESA
-640 RRIREN
+640 RWCSRSRRTHC
-646 EGAGPERAVILAFTA
+646 AR
-661 NTLREAADECHAAG
+661 
-675 MNDVLT
+675 
-681 KPIELKDLKAKLEHW
+681 
-696 APLRT
+696 LRT
-701 WPAPASAVAVLEAAP
+701 NAT
-716 DRPAADTSLT
+716 R
-726 GEFCLAHDEDMG
+726 
-738 LLRDALR
+738 R
-745 EQRPE
+745 
-750 AVARSA
+750 
-756 HRIKGAA
+756 
-763 RMYGDGALADAAA
+763 
-776 KLEDAARG
+776 
-784 GDAWHAIETA
+784 AWMTC
-794 ARRVDGETERLFA
+794 
-807 RKGWSRSSRS
+807 
-817 A
+817 

>member
-1 MPDHMDS
+1 
-8 SYSLPLVVLSYV
+8 
-20 VAVLASHVTLS
+20 VLASHVTLS
-31 LAQRLRPHGGDAGPA
+31 LAQRLRLKGSGRAGDR
-46 HTPHW
+46 THW

-85 LGLTAASYVIA
+85 LGLTAASYFIA
-96 VVVSGFALLIFRHN
+96 VIVSGFALLIFRRN
-110 DPTVRGIAVPG
+110 DTTIRGIALPG

-134 GMAAMKMT
+134 GMAAMKMS
-142 PAIDYDPVLFAA
+142 PGISYDPLLFAA
-154 SVVIALGAA
+154 SVVIAIVAA

-176 HRHLRWH
+176 HRHGRWH
-183 KLVAASVMGA
+183 KLAAASVMGA

-206 NFSHDAVSLASGPGI
+206 NFAHDAVAIASGPRI
-221 DTTWLAITISAFTFL
+221 DQTWLAITIAAFTFL

-259 EELKRANEDLE
+259 EQLRVANEELE
-270 QRVADRTLHLT
+270 QRVAERTLHLT
-281 HEQARTA
+281 REQARSEA
-288 ELLADLHAAKEVAE
+288 ILIDLHAAKEVAE

-308 SAFLATIS
+308 SNFLATIS

-343 ETVGLLRDSSS
+343 ETVGLLRGSSA

-373 LEIRSEPTRLG
+373 LEIRSEATDVRDI
-384 AVVEQA
+384 ADQVVQMFA
-390 AQIFEGVASAK
+390 GVASAK
-401 GLILQSEVA
+401 GLTLHSEVDPRVPA
-410 DDLPEHVL
+410 HVL

-424 RQVLSN
+424 RQVLNN

-437 FTEHGVIRLEVR
+437 FTDHGEIHLHVSP
-449 RAPEPGQADIVRFAV
+449 APEASQSDLVRFMV

-473 ETIARLCEPFVQ
+473 ATVARLCEPFVQ

-504 RRLAELMAG
+504 RRLADLMNG
-513 RLSIESRVREGTTV
+513 RLNIDSAPGKGTTV
-527 SLLLPLAKAAPAAT
+527 SLTVPLAAVETATRQKRFSTAEPAPAP
-541 KAGLSHTDTHSDI
+541 
-554 TGALPS
+554 ALHAPS
-560 RAPAVEA
+560 IEA
-567 AAAAGELIL
+567 AASAGQLIL
-576 VIDDHPTNR
+576 LVDDHPTNR
-585 RLLVRQLAWL
+585 RLLVRQLEWL

-601 VADGAQGLAR
+601 AADGIEALGR
-611 FLERRAA
+611 FVERREA
-618 GTPHALVITDCQ
+618 GIRYALVITDCQ

-640 RRIREN
+640 RRIRMVEKD
-646 EGAGPERAVILAFTA
+646 EARPTVVLAFTA

-675 MNDVLT
+675 MDDVLT
-681 KPIELKDLKAKLEHW
+681 KPIELRELKAKLEHW
-696 APLRT
+696 LPSQAGQKARSL
-701 WPAPASAVAVLEAAP
+701 ADAEARLAP
-716 DRPAADTSLT
+716 DSSIT
-726 GEFCLAHDEDMG
+726 GEFCLAHDEDMEM
-738 LLRDALR
+738 LRKAVRDR
-745 EQRPE
+745 RPD
-750 AVARSA
+750 AVARAA

-763 RMYGDGALADAAA
+763 RMYGDEPLAAA
-776 KLEDAARG
+776 AAELERFARESESW
-784 GDAWHAIETA
+784 AEIEGV
-794 ARRVDGETERLFA
+794 ARTVDRETQRLFS
-807 RKGWSRSSRS
+807 RTGWANQSRR

>member
-1 MPDHMDS
+1 MDHMQS
-8 SYSLPLVVLSYV
+8 SYSLPLVALSYI
-20 VAVLASHVTLS
+20 VAVLASHVTLG
-31 LAQRLRPHGGDAGPA
+31 LAQRLRPQGGIGPA

-57 AFSMGTGIWSMHF
+57 AFSMGAGIWSMHF
-70 IGMLAFHLPIEMVYD
+70 LGMLAFHLPIEMVYD

-96 VVVSGFALLIFRHN
+96 VVVSGFALLIFRRN
-110 DPTVRGIAVPG
+110 DPTIRGITVPG
-121 LFIGFGICAMHYT
+121 LFIGLGICAMHYT
-134 GMAAMKMT
+134 GMAAMRMD

-154 SVVIALGAA
+154 SVVIAIGAA

-176 HRHLRWH
+176 HRHRQWH
-183 KLVAASVMGA
+183 KLAAASVMGA

-206 NFSHDAVSLASGPGI
+206 NFSHDAMSMASGPRL

-259 EELKRANEDLE
+259 EELRRANEDLE

-281 HEQARTA
+281 REQARTA
-288 ELLADLHAAKEVAE
+288 TLLSDLHAAKEVAE
-302 AASRAK
+302 AANRAK
-308 SAFLATIS
+308 SSFLATIS

-329 LELLSYSRLDDEQR
+329 LELLSYSRLDGEQR
-343 ETVGLLRDSSS
+343 ETVGLLRDSSG

-373 LEIRSEPTRLG
+373 LDVRREPTRLR
-384 AVVEQA
+384 AIVEQVT
-390 AQIFEGVASAK
+390 QIFAGVASAK
-401 GLILQSEVA
+401 GLTLRSDVA
-410 DDLPEHVL
+410 DDVPEHVL

-430 FLSNAIK
+430 FLSNAVK
-437 FTEHGVIRLEVR
+437 FTEHGSIRLAVR
-449 RAPEPGQADIVRFAV
+449 CAPQPDKPDLVRFAV
-464 TDSGIGMDA
+464 TDSGIGIDA
-473 ETIARLCEPFVQ
+473 QTIAGLCEPFVQ
-485 GDTRTSRRYGGTGL
+485 GDTRTSRRYGGSGL

-504 RRLAELMAG
+504 RRLAELMMG
-513 RLSIESRVREGTTV
+513 RLHIESAPREGTTV
-527 SLLLPLAKAAPAAT
+527 SLTLPLARVAPAV
-541 KAGLSHTDTHSDI
+541 KPHSSSVDVPSDI
-554 TGALPS
+554 ADALPS
-560 RAPAVEA
+560 RAPSIET

-576 VIDDHPTNR
+576 VVDDHPTNR

-601 VADGAQGLAR
+601 VADGTHALAR
-611 FLERRAA
+611 FLERRA
-618 GTPHALVITDCQ
+618 GGKPHALVITDCQ
-630 MPEMDGYELA
+630 MPEMDGYELT
-640 RRIREN
+640 RRIRET
-646 EGAGPERAVILAFTA
+646 EKGGGPRAVVVAFTA

-681 KPIELKDLKAKLEHW
+681 KPIELKALKAKLAHW
-696 APLRT
+696 LPLGRL
-701 WPAPASAVAVLEAAP
+701 ALDARA
-716 DRPAADTSLT
+716 PAADGNESAETQALPDTGLT
-726 GEFCLAHDEDMG
+726 GEFCLAHDEDMA

-745 EQRPE
+745 ERRPE
-750 AVARSA
+750 AVARAA

-776 KLEDAARG
+776 NLEDAARAG
-784 GDAWHAIETA
+784 VWETTETA
-794 ARRVDGETERLFA
+794 AGRVDGETVRLFTST
-807 RKGWSRSSRS
+807 GWSKRSRR

>member
-1 MPDHMDS
+1 MLDHMHS
-8 SYSLPLVVLSYV
+8 SYSLPLVALSYM

-31 LAQRLRPHGGDAGPA
+31 LAQRLRPTGATGPA
-46 HTPHW
+46 HAPHW
-51 PWIIGG
+51 PWIAGG

-96 VVVSGFALLIFRHN
+96 VVVSGFALLIFRRN
-110 DPTVRGIAVPG
+110 DPTIRGIAVPG

-134 GMAAMKMT
+134 GMAAMQMS
-142 PAIDYDPVLFAA
+142 PAIDYDPMLFAA

-176 HRHLRWH
+176 HRHHGWH
-183 KLVAASVMGA
+183 KLAAASVMGA

-206 NFSHDAVSLASGPGI
+206 NFSHDAVSMASGPRI

-259 EELKRANEDLE
+259 EELRRANEALE
-270 QRVADRTLHLT
+270 DRVADRTLHLT
-281 HEQARTA
+281 REQARA
-288 ELLADLHAAKEVAE
+288 AALLTDLHAAKEIAE

-373 LEIRSEPTRLG
+373 LEVRREPTCLRP
-384 AVVEQA
+384 VVDQVT
-390 AQIFEGVASAK
+390 QMFSGVASAK
-401 GLILQSEVA
+401 GLKLSSAV
-410 DDLPEHVL
+410 DDDVPEHVL
-418 VDGLRL
+418 MDGLRL

-437 FTEHGVIRLEVR
+437 FTERGDIRLTVR
-449 RAPEPGQADIVRFAV
+449 REPSPDQLDLVRFAV
-464 TDSGIGMDA
+464 ADSGIGMDEA
-473 ETIARLCEPFVQ
+473 TISRLCEPFVQ

-504 RRLAELMAG
+504 RRLADLMG
-513 RLSIESRVREGTTV
+513 GQLRIESVPREGTTV
-527 SLLLPLAKAAPAAT
+527 SLVLPLP
-541 KAGLSHTDTHSDI
+541 KAGLVEQRPQSTFTDTHPDL
-554 TGALPS
+554 TDLLPS
-560 RAPAVEA
+560 RAPAVET

-576 VIDDHPTNR
+576 VVDDHPTNR
-585 RLLVRQLAWL
+585 RLLVRQLAWI

-601 VADGAQGLAR
+601 VADGTQALACFFR
-611 FLERRAA
+611 RRAV
-618 GTPHALVITDCQ
+618 GTPYRLVITDCQ

-640 RRIREN
+640 RRIRET
-646 EGAGPERAVILAFTA
+646 ESSGGKRAVVLAFTA

-675 MNDVLT
+675 MDDVLT

-696 APLRT
+696 LPLRT
-701 WPAPASAVAVLEAAP
+701 SIEASVAEADHDDSAVP
-716 DRPAADTSLT
+716 PYAADTSLT
-726 GEFCLAHDEDMG
+726 GEFCLAHEEDMG

-745 EQRPE
+745 EQRPD
-750 AVARSA
+750 AVARAA

-763 RMYGDGALADAAA
+763 RMYGEKALAEAAA
-776 KLEDAARG
+776 KLEEAARAG
-784 GDAWHAIETA
+784 GWQAAETA
-794 ARRVDGETERLFA
+794 ARRIDGETERLFA
-807 RKGWSRSSRS
+807 RTGWSTRSRR

>member
-1 MPDHMDS
+1 MLHMHS

-31 LAQRLRPHGGDAGPA
+31 LAQRLRPKGVTGPA

-96 VVVSGFALLIFRHN
+96 VVVSGFALVIFRRN
-110 DPTVRGIAVPG
+110 DPTILGIAVPG

-134 GMAAMKMT
+134 GMAAMQMS

-176 HRHLRWH
+176 HRHHRWH
-183 KLVAASVMGA
+183 KLAAASVMGA

-206 NFSHDAVSLASGPGI
+206 NFSHDAVSLASGPRI

-251 QSTIARSA
+251 QSTIAQSA
-259 EELKRANEDLE
+259 EELRRANEDLE

-288 ELLADLHAAKEVAE
+288 ALLTDLHAAKEVAE
-302 AASRAK
+302 AANRAK
-308 SAFLATIS
+308 SAFLATMS

-373 LEIRSEPTRLG
+373 LEVRSEATRLR
-384 AVVEQA
+384 AVVDQVTQMFA
-390 AQIFEGVASAK
+390 GVASAK
-401 GLILQSEVA
+401 GLKLRSEVA
-410 DDLPEHVL
+410 DDVPEHVL
-418 VDGLRL
+418 LDGLRV

-437 FTEHGVIRLEVR
+437 FTERGNILLEVR
-449 RAPEPGQADIVRFAV
+449 RAPEPNEPDLVRFAV

-504 RRLAELMAG
+504 RRLAELMTG
-513 RLSIESRVREGTTV
+513 RLQIQSVPRSGTTV
-527 SLLLPLAKAAPAAT
+527 SLVLPVPKVALTPKSPLT
-541 KAGLSHTDTHSDI
+541 HTDTHTDL
-554 TGALPS
+554 TDALPS

-576 VIDDHPTNR
+576 VVDDHPTNR
-585 RLLVRQLAWL
+585 RLLVRQLAWV

-601 VADGAQGLAR
+601 VADGTQALEC
-611 FLERRAA
+611 FLKRRAA

-640 RRIREN
+640 RRIREA
-646 EGAGPERAVILAFTA
+646 ESAGRKRVVVLAFTA

-675 MNDVLT
+675 MDDVLT

-696 APLRT
+696 LPLR
-701 WPAPASAVAVLEAAP
+701 PLGASAGERSHDDASPSVAEDA
-716 DRPAADTSLT
+716 SLT
-726 GEFCLAHDEDMG
+726 GEFCLAHDEDMA

-745 EQRPE
+745 EQRLDG
-750 AVARSA
+750 VARAA

-776 KLEDAARG
+776 KLEEAARG
-784 GDAWHAIETA
+784 GAWPATETA
-794 ARRVDGETERLFA
+794 ARRVDGETQRLFSRTGWPA
-807 RKGWSRSSRS
+807 RSRR

>member
-1 MPDHMDS
+1 MLHMHS

-31 LAQRLRPHGGDAGPA
+31 LAQRLRPKGVTGPA

-70 IGMLAFHLPIEMVYD
+70 IGMLAFHLPIEMIYD

-96 VVVSGFALLIFRHN
+96 VVVSGFALVIFRRN
-110 DPTVRGIAVPG
+110 DPTIRGIAVPG

-134 GMAAMKMT
+134 GMAAMQMS

-176 HRHLRWH
+176 HRHHRWH
-183 KLVAASVMGA
+183 KLAAASVMGA

-206 NFSHDAVSLASGPGI
+206 NFSHDAVSLAGGPRI

-251 QSTIARSA
+251 QSTIAQSA
-259 EELKRANEDLE
+259 EELRRANEDLE
-270 QRVADRTLHLT
+270 QRVAERTLHLT

-288 ELLADLHAAKEVAE
+288 ALLTDLHAAKEVAE

-308 SAFLATIS
+308 SAFLATMS

-373 LEIRSEPTRLG
+373 LEVRNEPTRLR
-384 AVVEQA
+384 AVVDQVTQMFA
-390 AQIFEGVASAK
+390 GVASSK
-401 GLILQSEVA
+401 GLKLRSEVA
-410 DDLPEHVL
+410 DDVPEHAL
-418 VDGLRL
+418 LDGLRV

-437 FTEHGVIRLEVR
+437 FTERGSILLEVR
-449 RAPEPGQADIVRFAV
+449 RAPEPNAPELVRFAV
-464 TDSGIGMDA
+464 TDTGIGMDA
-473 ETIARLCEPFVQ
+473 ETVARLCEPFVQ

-504 RRLAELMAG
+504 RRLAELMTG
-513 RLSIESRVREGTTV
+513 RLHIQSVPRSGTTV
-527 SLLLPLAKAAPAAT
+527 SLVLPVAKVEPSANTQSA
-541 KAGLSHTDTHSDI
+541 HTDTHADLI
-554 TGALPS
+554 DALPS
-560 RAPAVEA
+560 RAPALEV

-576 VIDDHPTNR
+576 VVDDHPTNR
-585 RLLVRQLAWL
+585 RLLVRQLAWV

-601 VADGAQGLAR
+601 VADGTQALECFLA
-611 FLERRAA
+611 RRAA
-618 GTPHALVITDCQ
+618 GTPHALVITECQ

-640 RRIREN
+640 RRIRE
-646 EGAGPERAVILAFTA
+646 AERGGHERVVVLAFTA

-675 MNDVLT
+675 MDDVLT

-696 APLRT
+696 LPLRAL
-701 WPAPASAVAVLEAAP
+701 PLDANALEAT
-716 DRPAADTSLT
+716 DVGAASGPEDASLT

-745 EQRPE
+745 EQRLDG
-750 AVARSA
+750 VARA
-756 HRIKGAA
+756 APRIKGAA
-763 RMYGDGALADAAA
+763 RMYGDAALADAAA
-776 KLEDAARG
+776 KLEEAARAG
-784 GDAWHAIETA
+784 AWPATETA
-794 ARRVDGETERLFA
+794 ARRVDGETQRLFSRTGWPA
-807 RKGWSRSSRS
+807 RRR